1 MVAEERRRPGVSA
14 GLVSGIY
21 NAGSDLAD
29 LLSPPLVGALAAVL
43 TIPTTF
49 TVIGIALPAAYYAV
63 WFAVRTGRQRARAQA
78 GPTLA

>member
-29 LLSPPLVGALAAVL
+29 LFSPPLVGLLAAVL

-49 TVIGIALPAAYYAV
+49 TVVAIALPAIYYTV
-63 WFAVRTGRQRARAQA
+63 WFAVRTGRQRAGVQTR
-78 GPTLA
+78 